1 METIYQNVR
10 ISREK
15 RNLSHFIGCLIA
27 RVIRSKLISVQ
38 LDHPVAS
45 NIASSIASNIKIALK
60 TQLGTDSQIYEGAG
74 ELLELTPQ
82 LKRVMLN
89 HKQPLKIWKVRSN
102 SPQLTSASSVGPQ
115 LDADMK
121 LQLAFDARLCTYVP
135 V

>member
-15 RNLSHFIGCLIA
+15 RNLSHFIA

-102 SPQLTSASSVGPQ
+102 PPTHIRIQCGAATG
-115 LDADMK
+115 
-121 LQLAFDARLCTYVP
+121 R
-135 V
+135 